1 MTVIDRR
8 LTIHG
13 RRALLESM
21 GRPRYL
27 GSRAPVSPLPRKPEA
42 QPSLRRRSTVAPRR
56 VRLQIDER
64 RVQLLDLGIRLFST
78 HSYED
83 ISVDDVAA
91 AAGISKGLLYH
102 YFKGKREFYVETIRA
117 ASLKLRRLTKPHAE
131 LPPAA
136 RLRAAIDAHLNYVQ
150 EYGAVYTAIHRS
162 GVAIAPEIS
171 DILEEHREVVMR
183 YFLQNLEIS
192 KPRPVLRAAL
202 RAWIAM
208 VEGSS
213 LDWVSHPEL
222 ARDDLRELLVSSY
235 VSILAK
241 ALELDPR
248 KGRVKDKNKSKRP
261 ARRAQA

>member
-1 MTVIDRR
+1 
-8 LTIHG
+8 
-13 RRALLESM
+13 
-21 GRPRYL
+21 
-27 GSRAPVSPLPRKPEA
+27 
-42 QPSLRRRSTVAPRR
+42 

-78 HSYED
+78 KSYED

-91 AAGISKGLLYH
+91 EAGISKGLLYH
-102 YFKGKREFYVETIRA
+102 YFNGKREFYVETIRA
-117 ASLKLRRLTKPHAE
+117 ASLKLRRLTRPHPE

-162 GVAIAPEIS
+162 GVAIAPEVN
-171 DILEEHREVVMR
+171 DILEEHRDAVMR
-183 YFLQNLEIS
+183 YFLQNLEIA

-202 RAWIAM
+202 MAWIVM
-208 VEGSS
+208 VEGAS

-235 VSILAK
+235 VAILAK
-241 ALELDPR
+241 ALELDPPG
-248 KGRVKDKNKSKRP
+248 KGQPAAGGPRSKKAGRG
-261 ARRAQA
+261 RAADGS